1 MKLKLSW
8 YHVLIVM
15 VTVFF
20 GGMLSTRPV
29 HADDSLQQVKEKG
42 VLTVATSPDYPPF
55 GFEANQNGKTKEVG
69 VDIDIAKQIA
79 KDLGVKLKIKNMD
92 FGSVLVAVQTGKAD
106 MAIGGINPTPE
117 RKANVDFSDNYYIGG
132 QSFLI
137 NKSDAAKITNQ
148 NDLKNLKIGTKVG
161 SLPYNLAKKNIP
173 SAKVVGMDHTVDTV
187 LALKSGKVNA
197 IGLEKPVALGYAE
210 SDPDLK
216 IIKSDY
222 KLDNDTLGAAI
233 AVKKGDT
240 SLLNAV
246 NGSIKQ
252 IKQENL
258 IPQYF
263 KSAGK
268 YMKVNVADTSMW
280 HYWHYF
286 YKGIQYTLLISVVSV
301 FAGLILGIIL
311 VLMKLG
317 DLKILKWIANSYV
330 EVVRGT
336 PMMVQVLLVYFGLG
350 ALINIPA
357 LLAGMIAVSLNS
369 GAYICEIIR
378 GGINSIDKGQHEAAK
393 SLGLSKFDEMKSVIL
408 PQAFK
413 NIWPALGNE
422 FISVIKESSIVSI
435 IGITELTYE
444 LNIVRADTYRGVA
457 PIVVVMALYFILTF
471 TLSRGL
477 SYLEKKMKY
486 D

>member
-1 MKLKLSW
+1 MKVKLNW
-8 YHVLIVM
+8 FQGMLVILACL
-15 VTVFF
+15 F
-20 GGMLSTRPV
+20 GGMLATQPV
-29 HADDSLQQVKEKG
+29 HADDSLQKVKEKG

-106 MAIGGINPTPE
+106 LAIGGINPTPE
-117 RKANVDFSDNYYIGG
+117 RKANVDFSNNYYLGG

-137 NKSDAAKITNQ
+137 NKADAAKITNQ
-148 NDLKNLKIGTKVG
+148 SDLENMKLGAKVG
-161 SLPYNLAKKNIP
+161 SLPYNLAKQNL
-173 SAKVVGMDHTVDTV
+173 SGAKVVGMDHTVDAV

-197 IGLEKPVALGYAE
+197 IALEKPVALGYVN
-210 SDPDLK
+210 SDPSLK
-216 IIKSDY
+216 MINSTY
-222 KLDNDTLGAAI
+222 KLNQDTLGAAI
-233 AVKKGDT
+233 AVKKGNT

-246 NGSIKQ
+246 NGSLKQ
-252 IKQENL
+252 IKEDHL
-258 IPQYF
+258 VPKYF

-268 YMKVNVADTSMW
+268 YMKVNVANTSML

-286 YKGIQYTLLISVVSV
+286 FKGIQYTLLISVVAV
-301 FAGLILGIIL
+301 FVGIILGVIL

-317 DLKILKWIANSYV
+317 DIKVLQWVANSYV
-330 EVVRGT
+330 EIVRGT

-350 ALINIPA
+350 TLINVPA

-369 GAYICEIIR
+369 GAYVCEIIR

-408 PQAFK
+408 PQALK

-422 FISVIKESSIVSI
+422 FISIIKESSIVSI
-435 IGITELTYE
+435 IGVTELTYE

-457 PIVVVMALYFILTF
+457 PIIVVMGLYFLLTF
-471 TLSRGL
+471 TLTRAL
-477 SYLEKKMKY
+477 NYLEKKMKY
-486 D
+486 E